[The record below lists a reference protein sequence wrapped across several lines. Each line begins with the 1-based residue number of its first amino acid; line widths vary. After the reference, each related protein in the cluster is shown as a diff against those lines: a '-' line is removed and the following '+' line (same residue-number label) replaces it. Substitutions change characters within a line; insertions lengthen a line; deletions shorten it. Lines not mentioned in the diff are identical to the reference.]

1 MNKSAADAFAAA
13 YQSECAAEGRYG
25 ALRITGRTTRFLGS
39 TLGLKAVVAVTGVI
53 LFGFV
58 LLHMLGNLKT
68 FTGNDADGVPHID
81 TYAHFLRTMGEPLL
95 PHGFALWTTRIV
107 LLVALVLHVAMV
119 IRLQARN
126 RAARPIGYHHRP
138 AREVSTAAART
149 MLVSGLLLL
158 VFVVLHVLQFTTGT
172 IQITPIVPEQ
182 VYANLHGAFA
192 VWFIGVF
199 YILAMG
205 VLGFHL
211 YHGVWSLFQ
220 TLGLDNPDRNRGLRL
235 FAALA
240 TVVVVLGFCSAPVL
254 FYFGLLPEPPEA
266 AP

>member
-39 TLGLKAVVAVTGVI
+39 TLGLKAVVAVTGVV

-68 FTGNDADGVPHID
+68 FTGKDADGVPHID
-81 TYAHFLRTMGEPLL
+81 SYAHFLRTMGEPLL

-107 LLVALVLHVAMV
+107 LLVALLLHIAMV

-138 AREVSTAAART
+138 AREVSTVAARM

-158 VFVVLHVLQFTTGT
+158 VFVVLHVLQFTTGS